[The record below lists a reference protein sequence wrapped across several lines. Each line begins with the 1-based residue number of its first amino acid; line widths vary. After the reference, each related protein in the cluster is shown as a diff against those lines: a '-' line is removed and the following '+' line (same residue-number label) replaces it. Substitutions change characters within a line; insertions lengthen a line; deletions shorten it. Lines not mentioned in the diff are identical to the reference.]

1 MVNSIKIENL
11 RSLKDTEFV
20 QLKKLNILLGTNSSG
35 KSTFLRSF
43 PLFFQSVNKNLRGPI
58 SWFDD
63 SFVDFGDYQTAKNKY
78 STDNENIRF
87 SYKLN
92 KPYVDYAI
100 RGRHYINI
108 IDAPDLGQIE
118 VTISYA
124 NDSKG
129 TYINKVS
136 IIQDN
141 VHYILSIKD
150 RTDNVKVRS

>member
-100 RGRHYINI
+100 RGRQMLKYNRCSRSRSNRSYNI
-108 IDAPDLGQIE
+108 LC
-118 VTISYA
+118 
-124 NDSKG
+124 K
-129 TYINKVS
+129 
-136 IIQDN
+136 
-141 VHYILSIKD
+141 
-150 RTDNVKVRS
+150 